1 MDRPCGLTAARAVVQ
16 RFLNHGAMRVGYPR
30 RVFRSCVLLLCC
42 LATPALAD
50 GRAAVLAAAA
60 PGLAPEVLAQALDAV
75 ACAQSRGD
83 APRAERLAVIDYSRP
98 STEPRLW
105 VFDLAE
111 DRLLYAEHVAHGR
124 NSGANHA
131 TDFSNE
137 EGSHR
142 SSLGLFRTADTYV
155 GGNGYSLRL
164 DGLDPGFNDRARE
177 RYIVMHG
184 APYADPVAALRQG
197 RLGRSHG
204 CPAVRPQVARE
215 MIDALRD
222 GQLLFAWY
230 PDPAWMAASPNL
242 NCGTRLAR
250 REAPAT
256 SGAAGRHGAAVA
268 P

>member
-1 MDRPCGLTAARAVVQ
+1 MVGPMTLRAAI
-16 RFLNHGAMRVGYPR
+16 P
-30 RVFRSCVLLLCC
+30 
-42 LATPALAD
+42 TALAACLLAGTAHGD
-50 GRAAVLAAAA
+50 NLARRLAAAA
-60 PGLAPEVLAQALDAV
+60 PGLAPQVLERALDAV
-75 ACAQSRGD
+75 ECAQARGE
-83 APRAERLAVIDYSRP
+83 APRAERLAVIDYSLP

-105 VFDLAE
+105 VFDLGAQ
-111 DRLLYAEHVAHGR
+111 RLMYAEHVAHGR

-142 SSLGLFRTADTYV
+142 SSIGLFRTADTYI

-184 APYADPVAALRQG
+184 APYVDPVAALGQG
-197 RLGRSHG
+197 RLGRSQG

-215 MIDALRD
+215 LIDSLRD

-230 PDPAWMAASPNL
+230 PDPRWLEASPNL
-242 NCGTRLAR
+242 NCGNRLAR
-250 REAPAT
+250 NRAMPPN
-256 SGAAGRHGAAVA
+256 GAAGRHGVLAA